1 MKLKVPPGACDTH
14 MHFYDAKAPVAKGT
28 FMPGHFPVPDYQTM
42 QKRLGLERE
51 IGRASCRERV

>member
-28 FMPGHFPVPDYQTM
+28 FMPGHFPVPDYRAM
-42 QKRLGLERE
+42 QKRLGLERD
-51 IGRASCRERV
+51 RKSVV